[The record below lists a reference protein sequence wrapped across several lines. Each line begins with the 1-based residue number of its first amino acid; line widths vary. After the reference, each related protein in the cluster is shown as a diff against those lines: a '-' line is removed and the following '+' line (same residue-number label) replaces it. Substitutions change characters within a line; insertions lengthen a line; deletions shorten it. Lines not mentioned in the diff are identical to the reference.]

1 MNTKYF
7 ALAALALPINL
18 MAQTTKVDFE
28 DAAGYKSVGV
38 YDTWEESPFRT
49 GELKGNAAV
58 IDNFLPTTNDNG
70 DVVNDSKK
78 IVGVQRS
85 RFGSNTFGVR
95 VDLKTPFDL
104 TPEYVYVHVKMYK
117 PLEGRVMLVGLGKRP
132 DRAGQSNDVEQ
143 VWVYS
148 SNSTVA
154 NQWFDA
160 VFPIKACNGVQIH
173 SLVIVPDV
181 NSPQEMTSDY
191 AAYID
196 DIEVNNS
203 AKPRIKVASYYGLNY
218 DKETAVDKPERY
230 VKAITLQPNGAT
242 KQSIS
247 VGSVNPQLIYRDVT
261 DHAFTAKA
269 GQTVTPSIDYQG
281 GGWMN
286 GFVYLDKG
294 DDGQF
299 EASFDE
305 STHKATKG
313 CDLVSYYYLEM
324 VEDKSGYKYDG
335 TALSGNDRNNL
346 STPAFTLPS
355 DLQLGFYRMRYKVD
369 WGNLD
374 PAGRN
379 TTTNSIKSNGG
390 FIVDTRLNV
399 HTDKVSLS
407 AASRNGF
414 ITLEDGT
421 ELVSYQTDFGKA
433 VKIKATPANGFEI
446 DSLVISHGYNLTGNQ
461 YNKYGTKQYDEYIV
475 RASDFNADGT
485 FTIPARIIDGE
496 VSIDGQ
502 FRSTTGITNNQVDA
516 KKLNFK
522 IAAEKLYLSA
532 AQPTHVL
539 LVDDQG
545 RVIFNDMVNGKRT
558 LRLHKG
564 VYVLNDEKILVD

>member
-1 MNTKYF
+1 
-7 ALAALALPINL
+7 

-95 VDLKTPFDL
+95 VDLNTPFDL

-230 VKAITLQPNGAT
+230 VKAITLQPNGAS

-247 VGSVNPQLIYRDVT
+247 VGSVSPQLIYRDVT

-299 EASFDE
+299 NASFDE

-324 VEDKSGYKYDG
+324 VENQSGYKYDG

-355 DLQLGFYRMRYKVD
+355 DLQPGFYRMRYKVD

-502 FRSTTGITNNQVDA
+502 FRSTTGITNNQADA

>member
-95 VDLKTPFDL
+95 VDLNTPFDL
-104 TPEYVYVHVKMYK
+104 TPEYIYVHVKMYK

-247 VGSVNPQLIYRDVT
+247 VGSVSPQLIYRDVT

-299 EASFDE
+299 NASFDE

-355 DLQLGFYRMRYKVD
+355 DLQPGFYRMRYKVD

-502 FRSTTGITNNQVDA
+502 FRSTTGITNNQADA

-522 IAAEKLYLSA
+522 IAAEKLYLSTT
-532 AQPTHVL
+532 QPTHVL

>member
-95 VDLKTPFDL
+95 VDLNTPFDL
-104 TPEYVYVHVKMYK
+104 TPEYIYVHVKMYK

-203 AKPRIKVASYYGLNY
+203 AEPRIKVASYYGLNY

-247 VGSVNPQLIYRDVT
+247 VGSVSPQLIYRDVT
-261 DHAFTAKA
+261 DHAFTAKD

-299 EASFDE
+299 NASFDE

-335 TALSGNDRNNL
+335 TALSDNDRNNL

-355 DLQLGFYRMRYKVD
+355 DLQPGFYRMRYKVD

-502 FRSTTGITNNQVDA
+502 FRSTTGITNNQADA

-522 IAAEKLYLSA
+522 IAAEKLYLSTT
-532 AQPTHVL
+532 QPTHVL

>member
-95 VDLKTPFDL
+95 VDLNTPFDL
-104 TPEYVYVHVKMYK
+104 TPEYIYVHVKMYK

-203 AKPRIKVASYYGLNY
+203 AEPRIKVASYYGLNY

-247 VGSVNPQLIYRDVT
+247 VGSVSPQLIYRDVT

-299 EASFDE
+299 NASFDE

-355 DLQLGFYRMRYKVD
+355 DLQPGFYRMRYKVD

-502 FRSTTGITNNQVDA
+502 FRSTTGITNNQADA
-516 KKLNFK
+516 KTLNFK
-522 IAAEKLYLSA
+522 IAAEKLYLSTT
-532 AQPTHVL
+532 QPSHVL

>member
-7 ALAALALPINL
+7 ALAALALSINL

-28 DAAGYKSVGV
+28 DATGYKSVGV

-95 VDLKTPFDL
+95 VDLNTPFDL

-132 DRAGQSNDVEQ
+132 DRVGQSNDVEQ

-203 AKPRIKVASYYGLNY
+203 AEPRIKVASYYGLNY

-247 VGSVNPQLIYRDVT
+247 VGSVSPQLIYRDVT

-299 EASFDE
+299 NASFDE

-324 VEDKSGYKYDG
+324 VEDQSGYKYDG
-335 TALSGNDRNNL
+335 TALSGNNRNNL

-355 DLQLGFYRMRYKVD
+355 DLQPGFYRMRYKVD

-502 FRSTTGITNNQVDA
+502 FRSTTGITNNQADA

-522 IAAEKLYLSA
+522 IAAEKLYLSTT
-532 AQPTHVL
+532 QPTHVL

>member
-1 MNTKYF
+1 
-7 ALAALALPINL
+7 

-95 VDLKTPFDL
+95 VDLNTPFDL
-104 TPEYVYVHVKMYK
+104 TPEYIYVHVKMYK

-203 AKPRIKVASYYGLNY
+203 AEPRIKVASYYGLNY

-230 VKAITLQPNGAT
+230 VKAITLQPNGAS

-247 VGSVNPQLIYRDVT
+247 VGSVSPQLIYRDVT

-355 DLQLGFYRMRYKVD
+355 DLQPGFYRMRYKVD

>member
-95 VDLKTPFDL
+95 VDLNTPFDL

-247 VGSVNPQLIYRDVT
+247 VGSVSPQLIYRDVT

-299 EASFDE
+299 NASFDE

-324 VEDKSGYKYDG
+324 VEDQSGYKYDG
-335 TALSGNDRNNL
+335 TALSGNNRNNL

-355 DLQLGFYRMRYKVD
+355 DLQPGFYRMRYKVD

-502 FRSTTGITNNQVDA
+502 FRSTTGITNNQADA

-522 IAAEKLYLSA
+522 IAAEKLYLSTT
-532 AQPTHVL
+532 QPSHVL

>member
-58 IDNFLPTTNDNG
+58 IENFLPTTNDNG

-95 VDLKTPFDL
+95 VDLNTPFDL
-104 TPEYVYVHVKMYK
+104 TPEYIYVHVKMYK

-203 AKPRIKVASYYGLNY
+203 AEPRIKVASYYGLNY

-247 VGSVNPQLIYRDVT
+247 VGSVSPQLIYRDVT

-299 EASFDE
+299 NASFDE

-335 TALSGNDRNNL
+335 TALSGNNRNNL

-355 DLQLGFYRMRYKVD
+355 DLQPGFYRMRYKVD

-522 IAAEKLYLSA
+522 IAAEKLYLSTT
-532 AQPTHVL
+532 QPTHVL

>member
-95 VDLKTPFDL
+95 VDLNTPFDL

-117 PLEGRVMLVGLGKRP
+117 PIEGRVMLVGLGKRP

-203 AKPRIKVASYYGLNY
+203 AEPRIKVASYYGLNY

-247 VGSVNPQLIYRDVT
+247 VGSVSPQLIYRDVT

-269 GQTVTPSIDYQG
+269 GQTVTPFIDYQG

-299 EASFDE
+299 NASFDE

-335 TALSGNDRNNL
+335 TALSDNDRNNL

-355 DLQLGFYRMRYKVD
+355 DLQPGFYRMRYKVD

-502 FRSTTGITNNQVDA
+502 FRSTTGITNNQADA

-522 IAAEKLYLSA
+522 IAAEKLYLSTT
-532 AQPTHVL
+532 QPTHVL

>member
-7 ALAALALPINL
+7 ALAVLALPMNL

-95 VDLKTPFDL
+95 VNLKTPFDL

-148 SNSTVA
+148 SNNTVA

-247 VGSVNPQLIYRDVT
+247 VGSVSPQLIYRDVT

-299 EASFDE
+299 DASFDE

-324 VEDKSGYKYDG
+324 VENQSGYKYDG

-355 DLQLGFYRMRYKVD
+355 DLQPGFYRMRYKVD

-502 FRSTTGITNNQVDA
+502 FRSTTGITNNQADA

-522 IAAEKLYLSA
+522 IAAEKLYLSTT
-532 AQPTHVL
+532 QPTHVL

>member
-95 VDLKTPFDL
+95 VDLNTPFDL
-104 TPEYVYVHVKMYK
+104 TPEYIYVHVKMYK

-230 VKAITLQPNGAT
+230 VKAITLQPNGAS

-247 VGSVNPQLIYRDVT
+247 VGSVSPQLIYRDVT

-299 EASFDE
+299 NASFDE

-324 VEDKSGYKYDG
+324 VENQSGYKYDG

-355 DLQLGFYRMRYKVD
+355 DLQPGFYRMRYKVD

-502 FRSTTGITNNQVDA
+502 FCSTTGITNNQADT

-522 IAAEKLYLSA
+522 IAAEKLYLSTT
-532 AQPTHVL
+532 QPTHVL

>member
-7 ALAALALPINL
+7 ALAALALPMNL

-95 VDLKTPFDL
+95 VDLNTPFDL

-247 VGSVNPQLIYRDVT
+247 VGSVSPQLIYRDVT

-355 DLQLGFYRMRYKVD
+355 DLQPGFYRMRYKVD

>member
-95 VDLKTPFDL
+95 VDLNTPFDL
-104 TPEYVYVHVKMYK
+104 TPEYIYVHVKMYK

-247 VGSVNPQLIYRDVT
+247 VGSVSPQLIYRDVT

-324 VEDKSGYKYDG
+324 VENQSGYKYDG

-355 DLQLGFYRMRYKVD
+355 DLQPGFYRMRYKVD

-502 FRSTTGITNNQVDA
+502 FRSTTGITNNQADA

-522 IAAEKLYLSA
+522 IAAEKLYLSTT
-532 AQPTHVL
+532 QPSHVL

>member
-95 VDLKTPFDL
+95 VDLNTPFDL
-104 TPEYVYVHVKMYK
+104 TPEYIYVHVKMYK

-247 VGSVNPQLIYRDVT
+247 VGSVSPQLIYRDVT

-281 GGWMN
+281 DGWMN

-299 EASFDE
+299 DASFDE

-324 VEDKSGYKYDG
+324 VENQSGYKYDG

-355 DLQLGFYRMRYKVD
+355 DLQPGFYRMRYKVD

-502 FRSTTGITNNQVDA
+502 FRSTTGITNNQADA

-522 IAAEKLYLSA
+522 IAAEKLYLSTT
-532 AQPTHVL
+532 QPTHVL

>member
-1 MNTKYF
+1 
-7 ALAALALPINL
+7 

-95 VDLKTPFDL
+95 VDLNTPFDL

-173 SLVIVPDV
+173 SLVVVPDV

-247 VGSVNPQLIYRDVT
+247 VGSVSPQLIYRDVT

-299 EASFDE
+299 DASFDE

-324 VEDKSGYKYDG
+324 VENQSGYKYDG

-355 DLQLGFYRMRYKVD
+355 DLQPGFYRMRYKVD

-502 FRSTTGITNNQVDA
+502 FRSTTGITNNQADA

-522 IAAEKLYLSA
+522 IAAEKLYLSTT
-532 AQPTHVL
+532 QPTHVL

>member
-95 VDLKTPFDL
+95 VDLNTPFDL
-104 TPEYVYVHVKMYK
+104 TPEYIYVHVKMYK

-230 VKAITLQPNGAT
+230 VKAITLQPNGAS

-247 VGSVNPQLIYRDVT
+247 VGSVSPQLIYRDVT

-299 EASFDE
+299 NASFDE

-324 VEDKSGYKYDG
+324 VENQSGYKYDG

-355 DLQLGFYRMRYKVD
+355 DLQPGFYRMRYKVD

-502 FRSTTGITNNQVDA
+502 FRSTTGITNNQADT

-522 IAAEKLYLSA
+522 IAAEKLYLSTT
-532 AQPTHVL
+532 QPTHVL

>member
-95 VDLKTPFDL
+95 VDLNTPFDL
-104 TPEYVYVHVKMYK
+104 TPEYIYVHVKMYK

-203 AKPRIKVASYYGLNY
+203 AEPRIKVASYYGLNY

-247 VGSVNPQLIYRDVT
+247 VGSVSPQLIYRDVT

-299 EASFDE
+299 NASFDE

-335 TALSGNDRNNL
+335 TALSDNDRNNL

-355 DLQLGFYRMRYKVD
+355 DLQPGFYRMRYKVD

-502 FRSTTGITNNQVDA
+502 FRSTTGITNNQADA

-522 IAAEKLYLSA
+522 IAVEKLYLSTT
-532 AQPTHVL
+532 QPTHVL

>member
-95 VDLKTPFDL
+95 IDLNTPFDL

-203 AKPRIKVASYYGLNY
+203 AEPRIKVASYYGLNY

-247 VGSVNPQLIYRDVT
+247 VGSVSPQLIYRDVT
-261 DHAFTAKA
+261 NHAFTAKA

-299 EASFDE
+299 NASFDE

-335 TALSGNDRNNL
+335 TALSDNDRNNL

-355 DLQLGFYRMRYKVD
+355 DLQPGFYRMRYKVD

-502 FRSTTGITNNQVDA
+502 FRSTTGIINNQADA

-522 IAAEKLYLSA
+522 IAAEKLYLSTT
-532 AQPTHVL
+532 QPSHVL

>member
-299 EASFDE
+299 NASFDE

-355 DLQLGFYRMRYKVD
+355 DLQPGFYRMRYKVD

-522 IAAEKLYLSA
+522 IAAEKLYLSTT
-532 AQPTHVL
+532 QPTHVL

>member
-7 ALAALALPINL
+7 ALAALALPMNL

-95 VDLKTPFDL
+95 VDLNTPFDL
-104 TPEYVYVHVKMYK
+104 TPEYIYVHVKMYK

-247 VGSVNPQLIYRDVT
+247 VGSVSPQLIYRDVT

-299 EASFDE
+299 NASFDE

-335 TALSGNDRNNL
+335 TALSDNDRNNL

-355 DLQLGFYRMRYKVD
+355 DLQPGFYRMRYKVD

-502 FRSTTGITNNQVDA
+502 FRSTTGITNNQADA

-522 IAAEKLYLSA
+522 IAAEKLYLSTT
-532 AQPTHVL
+532 QPTHVL